1 MARAGGESSEHFVAV
16 ACGLLVSF
24 FFVLSTVVQLLRH
37 VCFWVCVCVQLWT
50 GALSLLELRLFRSSF
65 IFHLQVYI
73 DGRDTPGREWLS
85 G

>member
-37 VCFWVCVCVQLWT
+37 VCFCAVCVCVSTLDW
-50 GALSLLELRLFRSSF
+50 SF
-65 IFHLQVYI
+65 VFARAEII
-73 DGRDTPGREWLS
+73 S
-85 G
+85 K